1 MSVLIY
7 RDPEIVGSCAAILV
21 ASHLLT
27 DPKCTIGMDYHDS
40 LLSVFDELSVM
51 TERGLINW
59 SDAKIYQLFEFVP
72 TEASGQR
79 ISNLLGD
86 ALFAK
91 AEISEQ
97 QYVVPFSTE
106 LSPKKTAD
114 AFEQSILNDGGLD
127 VALLAIRRNGSLLMN
142 QTTDSDL
149 NTHLETVDGDGFITA
164 GLATLMQ
171 VKHPI
176 LVATGKAFAEAVRTM
191 LKGSLT
197 ESPLAALRMHP
208 GVTILLDEEA
218 AELL

>member
-7 RDPEIVGSCAAILV
+7 RDPEIVGSCAAMLV

-27 DPKCTIGMDYHDS
+27 DPKCTIGMDYHES
-40 LLSVFDELSVM
+40 LLSAFDELSAM

-59 SDAKIYQLFEFVP
+59 SDATIYQLFEFVP
-72 TEASGQR
+72 TAESGQR
-79 ISNLLGD
+79 ISNLLGK

-91 AEISEQ
+91 TEISEK

-106 LSPKKTAD
+106 LSPEKTAET
-114 AFEQSILNDGGLD
+114 FEQSILNDGGLD
-127 VALLAIRRNGSLLMN
+127 VSLLAIRRNGSLLMN
-142 QTTDSDL
+142 QTTDSNL
-149 NTHLETVDGDGFITA
+149 NTHLETVDGDDFITA
-164 GLATLMQ
+164 GIATLMQ
-171 VKHPI
+171 AKHPI
-176 LVATGKAFAEAVRTM
+176 VVATGKAFAQAVHSM

-197 ESPLAALRMHP
+197 ETPLAALRLHP